1 MLAASRSLSPIAAVT
16 AVALLVSGCVG
27 IATPGTSSYVDLES
41 PAMRQFA
48 VANMTEMERD
58 VRLETGSREG
68 NDEKV
73 TPALFWTGI
82 GLGTI
87 GAVGGIAFG
96 VTGFVTKNQLNDAYA
111 DGSGLTAAEH
121 DRIVKNG
128 ELYNTLAISFS
139 ALAVLGYS
147 LALITYGVDWNRC
160 GPLVEKRRTCLDRK
174 RR

>member
-1 MLAASRSLSPIAAVT
+1 MAATSRSLSCIAAVT
-16 AVALLVSGCVG
+16 AVALSTSGCVG
-27 IATPGTSSYVDLES
+27 IASPGTTAYVDLES
-41 PAMRQFA
+41 SAMRQFP
-48 VANMTEMERD
+48 VASMTEMERD
-58 VRLETGSREG
+58 VRLETGERKKKE
-68 NDEKV
+68 V

-87 GAVGGIAFG
+87 GAVGGLAFG

-111 DGSGLTAAEH
+111 SGSGLTVAER
-121 DRIVKNG
+121 DRMVKNG

-160 GPLVEKRRTCLDRK
+160 GPVVEKRRHCLDRTK
-174 RR
+174 RK

>member
-1 MLAASRSLSPIAAVT
+1 MAATSRSLSCIAAVT
-16 AVALLVSGCVG
+16 AVALLTSGCVG
-27 IATPGTSSYVDLES
+27 IASPGTTAYVDLES

-58 VRLETGSREG
+58 VRLETGERKKSES
-68 NDEKV
+68 V

-87 GAVGGIAFG
+87 GAVGGVAFG

-111 DGSGLTAAEH
+111 DGTGLTVAEH

-128 ELYNTLAISFS
+128 DLYNTLAISFS

-160 GPLVEKRRTCLDRK
+160 GPVVEKRRHCLDRT
-174 RR
+174 RRK